1 MKVNIWSDTRC
12 PFCYIGKHNFEKA
25 LANFPHKDQVK
36 VVWHSFQLDASLKT
50 NLEMDHATYLH
61 QAKGY
66 PLEQIEQITN
76 HLVNAA
82 KEVGLVFNM
91 EKAKVANSFKAQMLV
106 QMAKENGKDNDM
118 EEALFAAQFTHGI
131 NIDDIGELQKIGLS
145 LGYTEDEIRKA
156 VTTERYAY
164 AISQDIQTAN
174 QIGVKGV
181 PFFIFNDKYAASGA
195 QPVAFFEEILQKSWE
210 EYSAGDQGLNI
221 ISESDS
227 CDING
232 ENC

>member
-1 MKVNIWSDTRC
+1 MVKNRKKDGSHYWVQTVINPIIDIEGNIVE
-12 PFCYIGKHNFEKA
+12 FIGIRTDITEMQEIKEKLKEELNISEEHFEDVYRMAQLYEKA
-25 LANFPHKDQVK
+25 IDESNILSRTKADGTILYINSRF
-36 VVWHSFQLDASLKT
+36 S
-50 NLEMDHATYLH
+50 E
-61 QAKGY
+61 
-66 PLEQIEQITN
+66 IT
-76 HLVNAA
+76 
-82 KEVGLVFNM
+82 
-91 EKAKVANSFKAQMLV
+91 
-106 QMAKENGKDNDM
+106 
-118 EEALFAAQFTHGI
+118 
-131 NIDDIGELQKIGLS
+131 
-145 LGYTEDEIRKA
+145 GYTEDEIKKA